1 MEGTLGISDEEME
14 NMPQTAQTAVVKGDF
29 HNESLDDPVK
39 ESAESVCMCVYG
51 PSSHAGCQKYPLF
64 IHSAQSTHSISGR
77 PPPPPPLRL
86 LLSPIFSSYNDH
98 ILVFWFFSHA
108 LPA

>member
-51 PSSHAGCQKYPLF
+51 CVWTVVTRRVPEVPTV
-64 IHSAQSTHSISGR
+64 HS
-77 PPPPPPLRL
+77 
-86 LLSPIFSSYNDH
+86 FSSEH
-98 ILVFWFFSHA
+98 PLH
-108 LPA
+108 